1 MQVLLGLLLGYIMHD
16 VIQKTPVGEFLDQV
30 KPSSS
35 GYLTEG
41 EIDG

>member
-30 KPSSS
+30 KPSPSS
-35 GYLTEG
+35 DLTKG
-41 EIDG
+41 GING